1 MRATQKHVTQIIRLA
16 ESVHHTQPRDV
27 LADFAEIWASA
38 FLSTVQLDKRAELLA
53 RFHALQEKYE
63 QHHRGIFK
71 SMLDELEQALTID
84 PGDVMG
90 QVFMQI
96 GSPNQ
101 ARGQVFTPDC
111 LCETMAMLQ
120 VGDGVALQKLIDE
133 KGFITVQEPA
143 CGSGAT
149 VIAFAKQMMVKGLN
163 YQQHMHATAIDVDI
177 RAVHLAY
184 LQLTLLHI
192 PAKVIHGNTLTL
204 DCWSQWHTPA
214 HAMGLFGPKLR
225 RGYALDSAMGRREMG
240 EAAEI
245 APAASVIAPAALLA
259 PAQAGS
265 QLGLAF

>member
-1 MRATQKHVTQIIRLA
+1 ITYASACQHASNAVTHEIKAALNALRINCKTYWHAQPRAVIAPHIQRGAAMRATQKHVTQIIRLA

-38 FLSTVQLDKRAELLA
+38 FLSTVQLDKRDELLA

-63 QHHRGIFK
+63 HRHRGIFK
-71 SMLDELEQALTID
+71 SMLAELEQALTID

-120 VGDGVALQKLIDE
+120 VGDGDALQKLIDE

-163 YQQHMHATAIDVDI
+163 YQQHMHATVIDVDI
-177 RAVHLAY
+177 RAV
-184 LQLTLLHI
+184 
-192 PAKVIHGNTLTL
+192 
-204 DCWSQWHTPA
+204 
-214 HAMGLFGPKLR
+214 
-225 RGYALDSAMGRREMG
+225 
-240 EAAEI
+240 
-245 APAASVIAPAALLA
+245 
-259 PAQAGS
+259 
-265 QLGLAF
+265 